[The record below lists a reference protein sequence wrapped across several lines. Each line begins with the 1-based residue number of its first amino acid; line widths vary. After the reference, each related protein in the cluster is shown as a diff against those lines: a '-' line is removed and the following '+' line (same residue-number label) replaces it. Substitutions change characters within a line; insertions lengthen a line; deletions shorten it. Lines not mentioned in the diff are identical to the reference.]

1 MCVREAERE
10 TCPTGAG
17 DLPLHQSLI
26 LGPEGVLGLKNP
38 QKEGL
43 LHKLTQGRV
52 REQLPFL
59 IAEREKY
66 HLTVC
71 SCLHPPPFPP

>member
-1 MCVREAERE
+1 MCVRVAEGE

-26 LGPEGVLGLKNP
+26 LGPEGVWGLKNP

-43 LHKLTQGRV
+43 LHNA
-52 REQLPFL
+52 REGQR
-59 IAEREKY
+59 AA
-66 HLTVC
+66 T
-71 SCLHPPPFPP
+71 SSN